1 MSCAVYKYQILS
13 QVSDWKRSLLEIHGH
28 GLSGIKNDFS
38 ILTNSVWTVLRPV
51 GSQSFLRGEKYR
63 GLLIS
68 VVSCNSTCWL
78 LSVNPRWCCVG
89 VPTKIIK
96 QRPWGVV
103 CSQAKRAGRG
113 EETADRYAKA
123 KMFSIFVPH
132 SIVSSEDNFFE
143 HWDCCGNSS
152 ALVWNNRLF
161 TSNGYIVMEL
171 PEVTVSAAASLAV
184 DGGWRD
190 PCLSSGP
197 YPACSCPCTQRRS
210 SARPSPWRWW
220 GPGTRRSSPA
230 SARRPTS
237 PLSPR
242 RRAQREHCVVKRH
255 WNWTVAWCQRTMKSN
270 HFTVCKLRLCVVT
283 CVAGCQCVV
292 TVLLSDG
299 VCYRQTFA
307 LSCESIIKLKL

>member
-103 CSQAKRAGRG
+103 CSQAKRAGG
-113 EETADRYAKA
+113 GGGKQQTAMQKPKCSPSLFPTPLLAVRTI
-123 KMFSIFVPH
+123 FSSTGI
-132 SIVSSEDNFFE
+132 
-143 HWDCCGNSS
+143 
-152 ALVWNNRLF
+152 
-161 TSNGYIVMEL
+161 
-171 PEVTVSAAASLAV
+171 AAAIVQL
-184 DGGWRD
+184 W
-190 PCLSSGP
+190 SGITGF
-197 YPACSCPCTQRRS
+197 S
-210 SARPSPWRWW
+210 
-220 GPGTRRSSPA
+220 
-230 SARRPTS
+230 
-237 PLSPR
+237 
-242 RRAQREHCVVKRH
+242 
-255 WNWTVAWCQRTMKSN
+255 
-270 HFTVCKLRLCVVT
+270 
-283 CVAGCQCVV
+283 
-292 TVLLSDG
+292 
-299 VCYRQTFA
+299 RQMDI
-307 LSCESIIKLKL
+307 L